1 MEKFEVPI
9 QIRWADIDANA
20 HLRHSAYYDYGA
32 SMRMTALHKLGIT
45 LEKLKDECLGPILFR
60 EEALFRKE
68 IKLEDHI
75 TIDIQLVKLK
85 PNGQRWS
92 LRHHIRKSDGT
103 VAAIINIDGAWMDI
117 RKRKLAEPNE
127 YMKSIWNDCPRS
139 DDFSEL

>member
-1 MEKFEVPI
+1 MHV
-9 QIRWADIDANA
+9 QMRWADIDANA
-20 HLRHSAYYDYGA
+20 HLRHSAYFDYGA
-32 SMRMTALHKLGIT
+32 SARMELLNKLGIT
-45 LEKLKDECLGPILFR
+45 LQIMKEQGIGPILFR

-68 IKLEDHI
+68 IKLEDQI
-75 TIDIQLVKLK
+75 TIDVEMVKLR

-127 YMKSIWNDCPRS
+127 FMKSIWKDCPRS